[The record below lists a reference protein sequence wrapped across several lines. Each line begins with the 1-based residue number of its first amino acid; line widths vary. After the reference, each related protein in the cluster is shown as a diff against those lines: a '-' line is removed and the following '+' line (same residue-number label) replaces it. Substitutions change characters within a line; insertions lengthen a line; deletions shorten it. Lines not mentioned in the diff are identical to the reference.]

1 MIGPRPMTTIIR
13 SNATAARPTAEKFSP
28 AKIGSA
34 RNCKSVMLDISHRIS
49 RVRLRPGETLA
60 SQRDDLRFR
69 RASTYDNYS
78 APRIGLTQGTTWRH
92 YQVGNTVSTMSK
104 SYYP

>member
-13 SNATAARPTAEKFSP
+13 LNAIAARRIAEKFSP

-60 SQRDDLRFR
+60 SQRNNPWFR
-69 RASTYDNYS
+69 RASPYRHYS
-78 APRIGLTQGTTWRH
+78 A
-92 YQVGNTVSTMSK
+92 SK
-104 SYYP
+104 NFFSDAGAGAQLHKLRRDGRFKL